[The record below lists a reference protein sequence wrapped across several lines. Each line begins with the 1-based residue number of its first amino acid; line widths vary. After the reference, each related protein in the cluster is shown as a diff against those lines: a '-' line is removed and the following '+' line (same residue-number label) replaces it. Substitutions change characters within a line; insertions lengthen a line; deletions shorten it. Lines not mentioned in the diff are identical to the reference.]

1 MKKNKLNKLA
11 IGFLIASM
19 MVPGPAAAFAA
30 ETRSTELESQ
40 AQSEA
45 EEAAEKAAQEA
56 AEREAQEAAEREAQ
70 EAAERAAQ
78 EAAEKAAQ
86 EEAEKAAREAAEKA
100 AREEAE
106 KAAQEAAE
114 KAAQEEAE
122 KNKEKEAAEKAAAE
136 SEEKKAEQA
145 KEETA
150 SESKQQKSQETA
162 QTEKETEADK
172 NDDADDQEETA
183 AEHEAETEE
192 VSEEPEE
199 EADAKADVEKEADWK
214 KTLPEK
220 LAHKKDNPAE
230 ADYRA
235 DIVAIAK
242 SQVDYEESIRNFV
255 KYKDGSKA
263 QYSRYGAWFGENY
276 ADPWDAEFACF
287 VLYYAGVPDVPYDGD
302 TAKWTH
308 KLAKEEMFLAADY
321 EAEAGDLIF
330 LQEKDGPF
338 HVGIVT
344 KVGAK
349 KLTVIAGTVG
359 ETVDSVKSFDINKD
373 DSRIYAYG
381 VVVPK
386 DAEVKAEEETAEKEV
401 TEKETAGKEIVDEEA
416 AVRETEKKE
425 PTLTKQKV
433 DVSVYTDAKKEKK
446 LEGVSITLE
455 GEIPEKATVS
465 AYPVNFSPEGEE
477 MYAAYQIIIL
487 DENGKE
493 FHQKAGEGKKLAL
506 TIIDPE
512 LYKVF
517 EEKESIHC
525 WHKDGETIK
534 DTSYKVLDNGS
545 VVLYSD
551 EI

>member
-1 MKKNKLNKLA
+1 MVQGKLERMGERYMKKNKLNKLA

-30 ETRSTELESQ
+30 ETRSTELESE

-45 EEAAEKAAQEA
+45 E
-56 AEREAQEAAEREAQ
+56 
-70 EAAERAAQ
+70 
-78 EAAEKAAQ
+78 
-86 EEAEKAAREAAEKA
+86 
-100 AREEAE
+100 
-106 KAAQEAAE
+106 EAAE

-150 SESKQQKSQETA
+150 AESKQQKSQETV
-162 QTEKETEADK
+162 QTEKETEADVK
-172 NDDADDQEETA
+172 DDADDQEETA
-183 AEHEAETEE
+183 AEKEADTEE

-199 EADAKADVEKEADWK
+199 ESDAKADVEKEADWK

-338 HVGIVT
+338 HVGIVA
-344 KVGAK
+344 KVGEK

-386 DAEVKAEEETAEKEV
+386 DAEVKAEEENAEKEV

-416 AVRETEKKE
+416 AVRETVETENPEEKAAEKETAGKEMVDKEAAVRETEKKE

-433 DVSVYTDAKKEKK
+433 DVNVYTDAKKEKK

-506 TIIDPE
+506 TITDPE